1 MHNEDDDDDKE
12 HDFVDERIALFR
24 PTLDGF
30 VFSDSV
36 PASALHENKDKLRK
50 HLKVKYGQKGL
61 IILCYFSIGYPRNGR
76 LSIIICMCPK

>member
-1 MHNEDDDDDKE
+1 MKRVFQSALGKLSGSSYESLVKLYDFAMNTLRFESKRLNQGDDGDE

-36 PASALHENKDKLRK
+36 PALSLHENKDKLRK
-50 HLKVKYGQKGL
+50 
-61 IILCYFSIGYPRNGR
+61 
-76 LSIIICMCPK
+76 

>member
-1 MHNEDDDDDKE
+1 MNTLQFESRRLAQSEGDDGGKE

-50 HLKVKYGQKGL
+50 CFITVVWAKGIDHSML
-61 IILCYFSIGYPRNGR
+61 F
-76 LSIIICMCPK
+76 